1 MSMVISLLIYA
12 AFSVQDPTVRYDP
25 LVLELIASRGN
36 DVPISHDMVA
46 LRAKLEKE
54 RRDGV
59 WADRTER
66 DLTDRMASSPSLEAT
81 SGRSVVTCAAS
92 VCEIAIIADVG
103 QEAAQSRI
111 SAFRE
116 FVAAAAYQL
125 HLDDRTT
132 AHMTV
137 QDGQRLV
144 TVSYLSKSDISG
156 P

>member
-12 AFSVQDPTVRYDP
+12 AFSGQDPTARYDP
-25 LVLELIASRGN
+25 LVLELIASRGT

-46 LRAKLEKE
+46 LRAELEKE

-66 DLTDRMASSPSLEAT
+66 DLTDRMASSPGLDAS
-81 SGRSVVTCAAS
+81 SGRSSVTCASS
-92 VCEIAIIADVG
+92 VCEITMISEIG
-103 QEAAQSRI
+103 EEAAQSRI

-144 TVSYLSKSDISG
+144 TVSYLLKSDISLR
-156 P
+156 

>member
-1 MSMVISLLIYA
+1 MAISILIYA

-25 LVLELIASRGN
+25 LILELIASRGT

-46 LRAKLEKE
+46 LRARLEKE

-81 SGRSVVTCAAS
+81 SVRSAVTCAAS
-92 VCEIAIIADVG
+92 VCEIAMIADVG

-125 HLDDRTT
+125 DLDDRTT
-132 AHMTV
+132 AHMTL

-144 TVSYLSKSDISG
+144 TVSYLSKLDISG
-156 P
+156 R